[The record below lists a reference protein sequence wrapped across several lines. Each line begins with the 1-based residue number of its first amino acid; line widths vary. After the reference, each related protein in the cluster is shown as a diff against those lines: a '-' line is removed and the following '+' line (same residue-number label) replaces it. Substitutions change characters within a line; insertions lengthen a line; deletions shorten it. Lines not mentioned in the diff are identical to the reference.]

1 MRSKKAD
8 GQDKAGL
15 AAQRA
20 EEARLLKRVLKR
32 DRPAWAE
39 FCRRY
44 EHLIVSCVLK
54 VLRRYNAAFC
64 GDDLADLVAEV
75 WLVLLRDDM
84 RKLRLYDASR
94 GYPLASWVGLM
105 ATNCTI
111 DQLRLRACECTYI
124 DDVACSERLLVDS
137 SSPDQGIEDRETAD
151 LARRALDQL
160 SSEERAFVV
169 SCFHEERCPGELAD
183 ELGITVNTVY
193 SRKFKIREK
202 LSRIVADLDGGAALG
217 LVAA

>member
-1 MRSKKAD
+1 MRLKTTDEKAR
-8 GQDKAGL
+8 
-15 AAQRA
+15 AQRA
-20 EEARLLKRVLKR
+20 EEKRLLKRVLKG
-32 DRPAWAE
+32 DQQAWQE

-44 EHLIVSCVLK
+44 ENLIVSCVIK
-54 VLRRYNAAFC
+54 VLRRYNASFC
-64 GDDLADLVAEV
+64 GEDLADLVAEV

-84 RKLRLYDASR
+84 RKLRLYDANR
-94 GYPLASWVGLM
+94 GYRLASWVGLM

-111 DQLRLRACECTYI
+111 DQLRLRAGECTYL
-124 DDVACSERLLVDS
+124 DDVSCPERLLVDGNQ
-137 SSPDQGIEDRETAD
+137 PDQGIEERETAD

-169 SCFHEERCPGELAD
+169 SCFHEERRPEELAE

-202 LSRIVADLDGGAALG
+202 LIRIVADLDGGAPAL
-217 LVAA
+217 AA